1 MATWVYKDGEGA
13 LISPHDVE
21 NHLKAGYT
29 LEKNP
34 KPKKKEKKESRVK
47 PDDELKDIQVDAL

>member
-13 LISPHDVE
+13 LVDAHDVT

-34 KPKKKEKKESRVK
+34 APKKEKKKDKRQK
-47 PDDELKDIQVDAL
+47 PDDEHSTT

>member
-1 MATWVYKDGEGA
+1 MSTWVYKDGEGS
-13 LISPHDVE
+13 LIGPHDVD

-34 KPKKKEKKESRVK
+34 KPKKKEKKDKRVK
-47 PDDELKDIQVDAL
+47 PDDGLKDI